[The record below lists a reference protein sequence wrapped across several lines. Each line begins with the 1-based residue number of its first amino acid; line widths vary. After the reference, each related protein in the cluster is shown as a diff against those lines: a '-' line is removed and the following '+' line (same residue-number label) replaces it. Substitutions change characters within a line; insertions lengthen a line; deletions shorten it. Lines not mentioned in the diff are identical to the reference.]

1 MRVLVPLLKGTSKLE
16 SWACL
21 CVRWSSSGKGTLAEF
36 KEGCSHTAAY
46 SSINLLIEIFHPQ
59 NHLLQRLDLISVVTI
74 YLQQLSSSHNF
85 HHHYHCHNPGGFL
98 QWVVGRRSRLHQQ
111 LDEEHIKAADL
122 ATKVASPQIPP

>member
-21 CVRWSSSGKGTLAEF
+21 CVRWSSSGKGTLAEI

-46 SSINLLIEIFHPQ
+46 SSINLPIEIFHPQ

-74 YLQQLSSSHNF
+74 YLQQLLL
-85 HHHYHCHNPGGFL
+85 HHMF
-98 QWVVGRRSRLHQQ
+98 
-111 LDEEHIKAADL
+111 
-122 ATKVASPQIPP
+122 